1 MLCIIDNTTD
11 PYWNLAAEEYLLT
24 SFSQP
29 VFRLWRNDKAVIVG
43 KNQNTLAEINLDF
56 IHSNHIPVV
65 RRLSGGGAVFHD
77 LGNINFTFIDTKIEG
92 EDTGNMFKRFTAP
105 ILAALNSIG
114 VKAYLE
120 GRNDLLIDSRKFSG
134 NAICIHK
141 NRILQHGT
149 LLFSSSM
156 NDLSGA
162 LLNRPEKFKGKAVKS
177 NRSRVTNISEH
188 LTKNMDIGE
197 FVLFLKEYIGS
208 EMEQYRYSEQDISA
222 INDLAQSRYRQD
234 SWNFG
239 SSPKYDFTKVVKL
252 PSGLLEIYMNVK
264 RGVIAKIEIKG
275 DYFFKAPT
283 EEFCEALTGTP
294 HTVEK
299 ITDRLKSLA
308 IDDYF
313 NGISLEEMV
322 DLLF

>member
-56 IHSNHIPVV
+56 IHSKHIPVV

>member
-56 IHSNHIPVV
+56 IHSKHIPVV

-188 LTKNMDIGE
+188 LAKNMDIGE
-197 FVLFLKEYIGS
+197 FILFLKEYIGS

>member
-65 RRLSGGGAVFHD
+65 KRLSGGGAVFHD

>member
-188 LTKNMDIGE
+188 LAKNMDIGE
-197 FVLFLKEYIGS
+197 FILFLKEYIGS